1 LFLAGD
7 PPANSGRLLD
17 VVGVK
22 TNDSG
27 ETQMKMQLFLA
38 AASATLLLAS
48 ASAYAGPCSDEI
60 ASLEKTLSGSDA
72 GMGPTDTTG
81 SSDTMDA
88 DTAQADEGSMPKAG
102 EAPGTEATALMNETT
117 EGKATSAQD
126 VVKQNEGQPTAA
138 EAAQDEAQTSEVA
151 RSSPSEASTLL
162 EQAKEFDQAGKEE
175 DCMAAIEKAK
185 QELAP

>member
-1 LFLAGD
+1 
-7 PPANSGRLLD
+7 
-17 VVGVK
+17 VK
-22 TNDSG
+22 TNESG

-38 AASATLLLAS
+38 AAGATLLLAG
-48 ASAYAGPCSDEI
+48 APAYAGPCSDEI

-72 GMGPTDTTG
+72 GMGPTAAAGSSEPTGVAG
-81 SSDTMDA
+81 SSDAMDT
-88 DTAQADEGSMPKAG
+88 DTAQSDEGAVPKAG
-102 EAPGTEATALMNETT
+102 EAPGTEATALMNEAT

-138 EAAQDEAQTSEVA
+138 EAAQDETQSQTSEVA

-162 EQAKEFDQAGKEE
+162 EQAKEFDAAGKEE

-185 QELAP
+185 QQLAP

>member
-1 LFLAGD
+1 
-7 PPANSGRLLD
+7 
-17 VVGVK
+17 VK
-22 TNDSG
+22 TNESG

-38 AASATLLLAS
+38 AAGATLLLAG
-48 ASAYAGPCSDEI
+48 APAYAGPCSDEI

-72 GMGPTDTTG
+72 GMGPTAATG
-81 SSDTMDA
+81 STTETMDA
-88 DTAQADEGSMPKAG
+88 DTAQAEEGAVPKAG
-102 EAPGTEATALMNETT
+102 EAPGTEATALMNEVT

-138 EAAQDEAQTSEVA
+138 EAAQDETQGQTSEVA

-162 EQAKEFDQAGKEE
+162 EQAKEFDAAGKEE

-185 QELAP
+185 QQLAP